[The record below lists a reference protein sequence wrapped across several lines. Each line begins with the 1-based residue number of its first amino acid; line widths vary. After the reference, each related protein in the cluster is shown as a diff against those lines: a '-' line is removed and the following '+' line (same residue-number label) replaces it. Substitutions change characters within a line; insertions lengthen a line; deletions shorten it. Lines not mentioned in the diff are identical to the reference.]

1 MYFDKQIQKS
11 IDSEIKKMSK
21 TEAQI
26 PKGQVVLP
34 KLKKEEEKI
43 VEGAKN
49 FEKELEKEMERMMR
63 EELNK
68 DEF

>member
-1 MYFDKQIQKS
+1 MKQ
-11 IDSEIKKMSK
+11 

-34 KLKKEEEKI
+34 KLKKEEERI

-49 FEKELEKEMERMMR
+49 FEKELEKEMQRMMK
-63 EELNK
+63 EEFDK
-68 DEF
+68 DNN